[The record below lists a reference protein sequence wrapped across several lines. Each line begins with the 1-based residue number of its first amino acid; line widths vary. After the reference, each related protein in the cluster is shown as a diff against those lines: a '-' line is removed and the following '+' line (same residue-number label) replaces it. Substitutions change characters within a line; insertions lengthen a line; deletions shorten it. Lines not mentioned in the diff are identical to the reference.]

1 MPKRILFVLTSHDR
15 KGQAES
21 KDAAPSGFYLS
32 EVSHPY
38 DVLTKEGYEID
49 FVRPA
54 ATSRRKAHAGNPL
67 PHRRHAWRAYR

>member
-32 EVSHPY
+32 EVSHPTMY
-38 DVLTKEGYEID
+38 SQKKDMKLI
-49 FVRPA
+49 
-54 ATSRRKAHAGNPL
+54 S
-67 PHRRHAWRAYR
+67 

>member
-1 MPKRILFVLTSHDR
+1 MTSLLCRMQSEEFCFKPPHIEEVKMPKRILFVLTSHDR

-38 DVLTKEGYEID
+38 DVLTKKDMKLI
-49 FVRPA
+49 
-54 ATSRRKAHAGNPL
+54 S
-67 PHRRHAWRAYR
+67 